1 MSSDN
6 QTMRD
11 WIDQLE
17 QILSQLD
24 SINADIAA
32 IHVDIA
38 IVELCQIA
46 DVERATADTK
56 AA

>member
-1 MSSDN
+1 MSSETEDL
-6 QTMRD
+6 RE

-24 SINADIAA
+24 TIQASIAA

-38 IVELCQIA
+38 ISELCQIA
-46 DVERATADTK
+46 DVERANGTIK

>member
-1 MSSDN
+1 MSTDQETIRN
-6 QTMRD
+6 
-11 WIDQLE
+11 WIEELE
-17 QILSQLD
+17 QILLQLD

-38 IVELCQIA
+38 IGELCQIA
-46 DVERATADTK
+46 DVQRAVETTR

>member
-1 MSSDN
+1 MSSDKE
-6 QTMRD
+6 TLRD
-11 WIDQLE
+11 WIGELE

-46 DVERATADTK
+46 DVERAVEAIK

>member
-1 MSSDN
+1 MRSDKEAL
-6 QTMRD
+6 QD